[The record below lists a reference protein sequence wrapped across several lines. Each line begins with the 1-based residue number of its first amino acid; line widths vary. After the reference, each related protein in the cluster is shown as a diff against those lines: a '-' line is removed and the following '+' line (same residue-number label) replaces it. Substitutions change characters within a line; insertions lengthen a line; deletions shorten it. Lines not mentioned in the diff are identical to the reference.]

1 MLLDLILVIS
11 LILALIKGYQRGLII
26 GVFSFLAII
35 IGLAAALKLSAT
47 VAGYIGKTTSVS
59 EQWLPVIS
67 FAVVFLVAI
76 LLVRLGANAIEK
88 TVEFAMLGWVNRL
101 GGMLFYGAICILVF
115 SVILFY
121 AEQLSLITPDMSS
134 RSASYSYVHPWGTRV
149 IDAFG
154 SFVPIFRDMFT
165 NLQDFFGTIAKNVSY
180 SYL

>member
-1 MLLDLILVIS
+1 MLLDLVLVIS
-11 LILALIKGYQRGLII
+11 LVLAIIKGYQRGLII

-47 VAGYIGKTTSVS
+47 VAGYIGKTTTVS

-115 SVILFY
+115 SVMLFY
-121 AEQLSLITPDMSS
+121 AEQMGLVTPAIST
-134 RSASYSYVHPWGTRV
+134 RSVSYSYVHPWGSRV

-154 SFVPIFRDMFT
+154 SFVPLFRDMFT
-165 NLQDFFGTIAKNVSY
+165 DLKDFFGAIARGVS
-180 SYL
+180 